1 MIDNKDTR
9 QISEEFSKGNFEFA
23 YNYLA
28 QDIQWNIVGDK
39 LLTGKD
45 QVVEFCNKTAEYFRE
60 VTTEFSTSNIIA
72 DANLVAI
79 SGIAVFINKENKR
92 TEVSSCDVYLFEDG
106 KLKEITSYCIVTSKD
121 KD

>member
-23 YNYLA
+23 YNYLS

-45 QVVEFCNKTAEYFRE
+45 QVIEFCNKSAEYFRE